1 MKPRTATG
9 RHFVRRAAGAAH
21 KPGDRVT
28 AGCRRTQPIA
38 AGMAPLAQTADQS
51 DDRPDALPGG
61 RSGDDA
67 RARDRRAAAPPCRSV
82 ARCGHRIHPGSAH
95 YRTDLQ
101 GLVRRRR
108 QGLAL
113 QALVLRDAVSRNG
126 WWRCAATCAAGPKGA
141 RPAVQAPRF
150 RRAQTR
156 ARPERCQRD
165 QAATRHGHAACVL
178 WRIRSCAAQS
188 PLFARIPTS
197 LRQAINSW
205 VTNG

>member
-9 RHFVRRAAGAAH
+9 RHFVARAAGAAR

-38 AGMAPLAQTADQS
+38 AGMAPRAQTADQS
-51 DDRPDALPGG
+51 DDRPDALTGG

-67 RARDRRAAAPPCRSV
+67 RVRNRRAAAPPCRSV
-82 ARCGHRIHPGSAH
+82 ARCGHRSRPGSAH
-95 YRTDLQ
+95 RPGELQ
-101 GLVRRRR
+101 GLVRRLR

-113 QALVLRDAVSRNG
+113 QALVLRNAELRNG

-141 RPAVQAPRF
+141 RPGVQAPRV
-150 RRAQTR
+150 RRAQAR
-156 ARPERCQRD
+156 ARPERCQRG

-178 WRIRSCAAQS
+178 WRNRSCVAQS